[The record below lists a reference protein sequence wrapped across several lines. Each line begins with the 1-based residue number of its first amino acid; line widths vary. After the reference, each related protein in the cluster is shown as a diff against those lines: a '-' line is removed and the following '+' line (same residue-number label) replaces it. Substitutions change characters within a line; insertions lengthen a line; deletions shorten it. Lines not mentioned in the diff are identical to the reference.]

1 MIEDLYIPDEA
12 KAYIMAHCPEILNE
26 QTKKDFFFAF
36 DSFITD
42 ELFDGD
48 DPTEEAY
55 IAEAFYDM
63 IYCMN
68 TD

>member
-1 MIEDLYIPDEA
+1 MIKDLIIPEEA

-26 QTKKDFFFAF
+26 KTKEDFFIAF

-55 IAEAFYDM
+55 IAEAMYDL
-63 IYCMN
+63 IYCVN
-68 TD
+68 